1 MSIFTNDESVKP
13 YQRNYRWVILTAVW
27 FVYFCFGMC
36 MRSVPPI
43 VTPILNDLKMTY
55 GEMGTVLGSWQ
66 FVYIPVAIFVGL
78 AIDKF
83 GIRKSL
89 FVGALIM
96 GISEGIRYFVTGYA
110 TLLPAVAL
118 FGAGG
123 PVISV
128 GAPKVVSLWF
138 KDKGRA
144 VAVGIYTTAT
154 WIGGLFGVAA
164 TNSLFM
170 PLTGQS
176 WRMTLL
182 IYGLITLTFA
192 ITWGIFG
199 RDVKKDETN
208 TGDNVGILQTFV
220 KLFKIRNVRIV
231 LIAGLMSLLSEHGFY
246 QWLPK
251 IFEFENI
258 APDTAGFLAAIPLAA
273 AIPAVLLI
281 PRFVPSYSRG
291 KFLALIAGVLVTGML
306 LSFFFDNWLR
316 IAGLVCWGMTAPTL
330 LPLFMLVLMDEP
342 EVGSK
347 YMGMAGGIYFCVAQ
361 IGGFAGPLIMGKIV
375 DFTGSFTPGI
385 IIFASVSF
393 VMGLTALTLRLKK
406 PAEPVQIV

>member
-1 MSIFTNDESVKP
+1 
-13 YQRNYRWVILTAVW
+13 
-27 FVYFCFGMC
+27 
-36 MRSVPPI
+36 
-43 VTPILNDLKMTY
+43 MTY

-138 KDKGRA
+138 KDK
-144 VAVGIYTTAT
+144 
-154 WIGGLFGVAA
+154 
-164 TNSLFM
+164 
-170 PLTGQS
+170 
-176 WRMTLL
+176 TLL

-375 DFTGSFTPGI
+375 DFSGSFTPGI
-385 IIFASVSF
+385 ILFASVSF